1 MVEYSY
7 NRIDDYD
14 GEANETYPGL
24 KQKDSPKRIVC
35 LGDSIT
41 RGFFSSRRW
50 FSYPAQLRNMINDHR
65 QWAVI
70 NLGLPGTTVT
80 KKSDN
85 PYWF

>member
-50 FSYPAQLRNMINDHR
+50 FSYPA
-65 QWAVI
+65 
-70 NLGLPGTTVT
+70 
-80 KKSDN
+80 
-85 PYWF
+85 